1 MSSSQRPILDA
12 QDDGVPLEP
21 PVAPFAGRRT
31 PTSPAGSLRTVTPP
45 LSIAHSLTTNTLS
58 GSYLPSKFPE
68 PRSLHQ
74 RRGKGVRSAYP
85 KLGGGREAFGSKE
98 ARMPEEKDEDYDGV
112 DVSRAQWK
120 DPGPLRW
127 NRFKWTLFCTNIMV
141 RILVILC
148 LA

>member
-1 MSSSQRPILDA
+1 
-12 QDDGVPLEP
+12 
-21 PVAPFAGRRT
+21 
-31 PTSPAGSLRTVTPP
+31 
-45 LSIAHSLTTNTLS
+45 
-58 GSYLPSKFPE
+58 
-68 PRSLHQ
+68 
-74 RRGKGVRSAYP
+74 
-85 KLGGGREAFGSKE
+85 
-98 ARMPEEKDEDYDGV
+98 MPEEKDEDYDGV